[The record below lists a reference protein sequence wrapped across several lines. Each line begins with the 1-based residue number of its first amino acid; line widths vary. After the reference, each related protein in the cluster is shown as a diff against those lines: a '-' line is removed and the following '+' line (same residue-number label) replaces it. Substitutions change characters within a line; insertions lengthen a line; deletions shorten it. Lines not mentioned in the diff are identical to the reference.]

1 MREELTNAKGSA
13 AGARKEGATPTVAT
27 VRCTVSGTWRASVH
41 YRLQESPKESPYV
54 TEIEIHSRN
63 STKQT

>member
-1 MREELTNAKGSA
+1 MREELTDAKGSA

-27 VRCTVSGTWRASVH
+27 VRCTVSGTWRASVY
-41 YRLQESPKESPYV
+41 YRLQESPYV

>member
-1 MREELTNAKGSA
+1 MRKELTNAKGSA

-27 VRCTVSGTWRASVH
+27 VRCTVSGTWRASVY
-41 YRLQESPKESPYV
+41 YRLQESPHV